1 MNSERNWSEVR
12 REVAF
17 GERSLHG
24 ESKKEE
30 GRSKLPFNRL
40 VDDFNDAC
48 DRVCLPESNDPI
60 NRRSGGTTGA
70 FLRHPQ

>member
-48 DRVCLPESNDPI
+48 DRVCPL
-60 NRRSGGTTGA
+60 
-70 FLRHPQ
+70 LREQPTSSIRCSHWDLER

>member
-48 DRVCLPESNDPI
+48 DRVCRPQRHYLH
-60 NRRSGGTTGA
+60 RR
-70 FLRHPQ
+70 LICIP